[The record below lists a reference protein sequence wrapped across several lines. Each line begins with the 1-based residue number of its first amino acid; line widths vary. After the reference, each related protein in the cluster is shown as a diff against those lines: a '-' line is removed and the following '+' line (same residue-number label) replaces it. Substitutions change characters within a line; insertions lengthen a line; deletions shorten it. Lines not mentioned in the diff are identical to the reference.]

1 MLSRSASTSF
11 RLAAKRSAGS
21 SSPSSS
27 LRSNNTAAQVNRFPN
42 SAVIRSLTTNPL
54 STTTSST
61 NSHYHHVVQRK
72 ILRETISR
80 AALASSTTSNT
91 TTSLTITRAK
101 SSSSAAAAASTL
113 LDYNDDDDDIE
124 EPLLG
129 RRTRQEA
136 WMVNLNRGNND
147 NEWLTGPRSPEWY
160 TGKQPTHCPGSSSV
174 DNNGQQQTTT
184 TTTTLRSLP
193 LPNLSQVTR
202 QAALE
207 YFDNSWT
214 LFEMLFA
221 GLKGDEPFYRPPVH
235 GLRHPQIFY
244 YGHTP
249 CLYINKLRVAGV
261 LDKPVNAYFESIFEV
276 GVDEMLWDDMHK
288 NDMVWPTVSEVH
300 EYRKDVYDTIVQA
313 IKTHPS
319 LEDKGGAQPVTVNQD
334 HPMWALFMGFEHERI
349 HLETSSVLFRETPIE
364 LVQTP
369 AHFPPLHPSVYNST
383 SKASHPV
390 EGEDYPPNRM
400 IHVTG
405 KDIKLGKPL
414 DFPSYGWDNE
424 YGERT
429 ITDVP
434 DFYASEHM
442 VTNGE
447 FWQFVAEGGYRNKS
461 YWCEDGWAW
470 RTHRNL
476 KWPFFWKQIGPAGS
490 HEYGLRTIFE
500 EVPMRWD
507 WPVDVTYYESKA
519 FCRYKSEKDGG
530 GGGSPTSRPYRL
542 LTEAEHQIIRDP
554 RHNLDA
560 ARADVSADKVMVT
573 AGSEFAYGD
582 TAANLN
588 MAYSS
593 SSPVDA
599 FPPSESGHRDTVG
612 NNWEW
617 TEDHFNPLKN
627 FEVHHVYDDF
637 STPCFDGKHSMIVG
651 GSFMSTGDEASVFAR
666 FHFRPHFLQHS
677 GFRLVASE
685 EDAPATQLFP
695 GSFAGQAAA
704 RDETEVVV
712 DTSNATDENNVYE
725 SDDLLAM
732 YLGLHFPLSGSNED
746 VRPIMH
752 HEHAPTHGLRFP
764 QRVAELVCKLEPER
778 TNNRALDVGCA
789 VGGSSFEL
797 AKSFEHVEAFDF
809 SNSFVDA
816 AKRIQSGEELSF
828 RIPVEGDI
836 SADVSV
842 VNEPGV
848 DSDVM
853 QRVNFFQGDACAL
866 SEYAESKEGFGTF
879 DAVMLSNLLCRL
891 PDPMAALNAMPKIVN
906 KGGVVVMVTP
916 FTWLE
921 EFTPKSKWLGGFHD
935 PVSQEPLY
943 SKDNLKKIMESLG
956 FEKIHEEQMPL
967 VIREHQR
974 KYQYILSEATGWR
987 KM

>member
-1 MLSRSASTSF
+1 MISSAATSRSASSLRMVASRATGTIRPTRRPITRSHTTLHVLTTSN
-11 RLAAKRSAGS
+11 LHAKRNVY
-21 SSPSSS
+21 
-27 LRSNNTAAQVNRFPN
+27 RT
-42 SAVIRSLTTNPL
+42 
-54 STTTSST
+54 
-61 NSHYHHVVQRK
+61 
-72 ILRETISR
+72 ILRENTS
-80 AALASSTTSNT
+80 AAIAT
-91 TTSLTITRAK
+91 TTHSIKTRAK
-101 SSSSAAAAASTL
+101 SSGAAVASAL
-113 LDYNDDDDDIE
+113 EYDDDDTATSTPHE
-124 EPLLG
+124 SSEA

-136 WMVNLNRGNND
+136 WMVNLNRGD
-147 NEWLTGPRSPEWY
+147 NEWLIGPRSEEWY
-160 TGKQPTHCPGSSSV
+160 TGKPPKYCPGTDSK
-174 DNNGQQQTTT
+174 GI
-184 TTTTLRSLP
+184 LRSLP
-193 LPNLSQVTR
+193 LPNLSSVTR
-202 QAALE
+202 QATLE

-221 GLKGDEPFYRPPVH
+221 GLNGEEPFYRPPVH

-261 LDKPVNAYFESIFEV
+261 LENAVNAYFESIFEV

-288 NDMVWPTVSEVH
+288 NDMVWPTVSEVY
-300 EYRKDVYDTIVQA
+300 EYRKEVYNTIVHS
-313 IKTHPS
+313 IRTHPS
-319 LEDKGGAQPVTVNQD
+319 LDDKGGTEPVTVNQH

-369 AHFPPLHPSVYNST
+369 AHFPTLHPSVYNNS
-383 SKASHPV
+383 SKATQPV
-390 EGEDYPPNRM
+390 EGVDFPTNQM
-400 IHVTG
+400 IAVDG
-405 KDIKLGKPL
+405 KEIKLGKPL

-429 ITDVP
+429 INVP

-447 FWQFVAEGGYRNKS
+447 FWQFVADGGYRNKK

-476 KWPFFWKQIGPAGS
+476 KWPFFWKQVGPAGS

-519 FCRYKSEKDGG
+519 YCRYKSERD
-530 GGGSPTSRPYRL
+530 GSPTSKPYRL
-542 LTEAEHQIIRDP
+542 LTEAEHQIIRHP

-573 AGSEFAYGD
+573 PGSEFAYGE

-593 SSPVDA
+593 SSPVDCY
-599 FPPSESGHRDTVG
+599 PPSESGHRDTIG

-677 GFRLVASE
+677 GFRLVASD
-685 EDAPATQLFP
+685 EDAPATQLCP

-704 RDETEVVV
+704 RDKTEA
-712 DTSNATDENNVYE
+712 NNLPATESNVYE
-725 SDDLLAM
+725 TDALLAM
-732 YLGLHFPLSGSNED
+732 YLGLHFPLSGSQENVD
-746 VRPIMH
+746 PIMQ
-752 HEHAPTHGLRFP
+752 HENAPTHGLRFP
-764 QRVAELVCKLEPER
+764 QRVAELLCKLEPEK

-809 SNSFVDA
+809 SNNFIEA
-816 AKRIQSGEELSF
+816 AKRIQSGEVLSF

-836 SADVSV
+836 SEEVSV

-853 QRVNFFQGDACAL
+853 KRVNFFQGDACAL
-866 SEYAESKEGFGTF
+866 SEYADSKEGFTF

-921 EFTPKSKWLGGFHD
+921 EFTKKSKWLGGFHD

-943 SKDNLKKIMESLG
+943 SKDNLKRIMESLG

-987 KM
+987 KKS